1 MSAQVAW
8 AAVLGIVLG
17 LGLWMILSAV
27 PRFGAP
33 RLHERVAPYVADIS
47 ERAFADVTRRRSSP
61 LPFIGPNG
69 SMAASLVGRV
79 AGLLPQPGSLDE
91 LTLRQIGRG
100 MTLSEY
106 RARRAVWLLVGT
118 LVGTGIVGVLVATT
132 QLSLLAIL
140 TVPAVTGL
148 GGFMLCGM
156 DLKKSAA
163 KRVAAISEQ
172 VPAVWEFLAL
182 SVAAGEGLPDALRR
196 VAHIGH
202 GDLIEEL
209 NAVVAQVDVGVPVG
223 YALQQL
229 ATELHIP
236 PLSRG
241 VEQIISAL
249 DRGTPIATVLRD
261 QAADA
266 REDSKRRL
274 LESAGQKEVA
284 MLIPLVFLIL
294 PITIVFAIFPGLFV
308 IQAGF

>member
-1 MSAQVAW
+1 MSAQLAW
-8 AAVLGIVLG
+8 AAVLGMVLG
-17 LGLWMILSAV
+17 LGLWMILSAT

-33 RLHERVAPYVADIS
+33 RLHERVAPYVADVS
-47 ERAFADVTRRRSSP
+47 EQAFTDVTRRHSSP
-61 LPFIGPNG
+61 LPFMGANG
-69 SMAASLVGRV
+69 SMAATLVSRV

-91 LTLRQIGRG
+91 LALRQVGRG
-100 MTLSEY
+100 ITLSEY
-106 RARRAVWLLVGT
+106 RARRALWLLAGT
-118 LVGTGIVGVLVATT
+118 LAGTGLVAVLASTT

-140 TVPAVTGL
+140 VVPAVTGL

-156 DLKKSAA
+156 NLKKRAA

-202 GDLIEEL
+202 GDLVEEL
-209 NAVVAQVDVGVPVG
+209 HGVVTQVEVGVPVG
-223 YALQQL
+223 FALQHL

-236 PLSRG
+236 SLSRG

-261 QAADA
+261 QAMDA

>member
-1 MSAQVAW
+1 MSAQLAW

-17 LGLWMILSAV
+17 LGLWMILSAT

-47 ERAFADVTRRRSSP
+47 EQAFADVTRRQSSP
-61 LPFIGPNG
+61 LPFLASSG
-69 SMAASLVGRV
+69 SMASTLVARV

-91 LTLRQIGRG
+91 LALRQAGRG
-100 MTLSEY
+100 MTMSEY
-106 RARRAVWLLVGT
+106 RARRALWLLAGV
-118 LVGTGIVGVLVATT
+118 LVGTGVIAALAGVT
-132 QLSLLAIL
+132 QLSLLAVLI
-140 TVPAVTGL
+140 VPAVAGL

-156 DLKKSAA
+156 SLKRRAA
-163 KRVAAISEQ
+163 KRVAAIGEQ

-202 GDLIEEL
+202 GELIDEMKG
-209 NAVVAQVDVGVPVG
+209 VVTQVEVGVPVG
-223 YALQQL
+223 FALQQL
-229 ATELHIP
+229 ATDLHIP
-236 PLSRG
+236 SLSRG

-261 QAADA
+261 QAMDA

>member
-1 MSAQVAW
+1 MSANLAW

-17 LGLWMILSAV
+17 LGLWTMLSAL
-27 PRFGAP
+27 PRFGSA

-47 ERAFADVTRRRSSP
+47 EQAFNDVTRRQSSP
-61 LPFIGPNG
+61 LPFLG
-69 SMAASLVGRV
+69 SGRSVADKLVSRV

-91 LTLRQIGRG
+91 LALRQAGQP
-100 MTLSEY
+100 MSLSEF
-106 RARRAVWLLVGT
+106 RARRALWLVG
-118 LVGTGIVGVLVATT
+118 GVIIGVALVAVLAVTAH
-132 QLSLLAIL
+132 LPLLAAVVL
-140 TVPAVTGL
+140 PATTGL
-148 GGFMLCGM
+148 AGFLACTQQ
-156 DLKKSAA
+156 LKLRAS
-163 KRVAAISEQ
+163 KRVAAMSDQ

-196 VAHIGH
+196 VARIGH
-202 GDLIEEL
+202 GALIDEL
-209 NAVVAQVDVGVPVG
+209 GAVIAQVDLGVPVG
-223 YALQQL
+223 FALQHC

-236 PLSRG
+236 ALSRG
-241 VEQIISAL
+241 VDQIINAL

-261 QAADA
+261 QAMDS

-294 PITIVFAIFPGLFV
+294 PITIVFAVFPGLFV